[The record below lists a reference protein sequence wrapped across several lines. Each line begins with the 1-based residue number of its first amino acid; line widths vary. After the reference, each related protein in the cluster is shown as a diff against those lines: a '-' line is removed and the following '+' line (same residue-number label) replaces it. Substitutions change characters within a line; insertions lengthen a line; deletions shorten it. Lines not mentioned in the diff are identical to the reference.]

1 MANLELPEWC
11 ESLFDEDA
19 RYFALLGG
27 RGSAKSYSVAAT
39 LILRAASKP
48 LRILCAREIQK
59 SIKDSVKRLL
69 DDTIERAGLQGFF
82 VSTDTEIRG
91 QNGSL
96 ILFAGLRSN
105 IDSIKSMEGIDICW
119 VEEAQTVSQASLDI
133 LIPTIRKP
141 SSQIYFTWNP
151 KNQTDPVDAMF
162 VGETKPPKTIFLRV
176 NWDNNPWF
184 PDVLKAEMEYDRG
197 RDVDKY
203 NHVWLGGYMRNS
215 EARVFRNWKVED
227 FEAPD
232 DATHRFGADWG
243 FASDPTVLIRCHV
256 VGRTIYVDHEAY
268 RVGCEIMD
276 TPDLFF
282 TVPDSEKWPIVA
294 DSARPETISHMR
306 KHGFPKIMP
315 AIKGPKSVEEGVE
328 WLKSYDIVV
337 HPRCQHTIDEL
348 TCYSY
353 KTDPLTGTIL
363 PILADRDNHLIDA
376 LRYACEAIRRSVPPK
391 TFDVQPLATVSKW

>member
-11 ESLFDEDA
+11 ESLFNEDA

-141 SSQIYFTWNP
+141 GSQIYFTWNP

-176 NWDNNPWF
+176 NWDLNPWF

-203 NHVWLGGYMRNS
+203 KHVWLGGYLRNS
-215 EARVFRNWKVED
+215 EARVFRNWKIED
-227 FEAPD
+227 FETPD
-232 DATHRFGADWG
+232 DVTHRFGADWG

-282 TVPDSEKWPIVA
+282 TVPESEKWPIIA
-294 DSARPETISHMR
+294 DSARPETISHM
-306 KHGFPKIMP
+306 KKNGFPKIMS
-315 AIKGPKSVEEGVE
+315 AVKGPKSVEEGIE
-328 WLKSYDIVV
+328 WLKSHDIVV
-337 HPRCQHTIDEL
+337 HPRCVHTIDEL
-348 TCYSY
+348 SCYSY
-353 KTDPLTGTIL
+353 KTDPLTGAVL
-363 PILADRDNHLIDA
+363 PVLADKDNHLIDA
-376 LRYACEAIRRSVPPK
+376 LRYACEASRRAAPPK
-391 TFDVQPLATVSKW
+391 VFDVMPIATVSKW

>member
-1 MANLELPEWC
+1 VANLELPEWC
-11 ESLFDEDA
+11 ESLFDEEA

-27 RGSAKSYSVAAT
+27 RGSAKSYSVATT

-69 DDTIERAGLQGFF
+69 DDTIARAGLQEFF

-105 IDSIKSMEGIDICW
+105 IDSIKSIEGIDVCW

-141 SSQIYFTWNP
+141 GSQIYFTWNP
-151 KNQTDPVDAMF
+151 KNQTDPVDVMF

-176 NWDNNPWF
+176 NWDRNPWF
-184 PDVLKAEMEYDRG
+184 PDVLKAEMEYDRS
-197 RDVDKY
+197 RDPDKY
-203 NHVWLGGYMRNS
+203 KHVWLGSYLSNS
-215 EARVFRNWKVED
+215 EARVFRNWSIEEFD
-227 FEAPD
+227 TPE

-256 VGRTIYVDHEAY
+256 IGRTIYVDHEAY

-276 TPDLFF
+276 TPDLFL
-282 TVPDSEKWPIVA
+282 TVPESEKWPIVA
-294 DSARPETISHMR
+294 DSARPETISHMQR
-306 KHGFPKIMP
+306 HGFPKIMP
-315 AIKGPKSVEEGVE
+315 AIKGPKSVEEGIE
-328 WLKSYDIVV
+328 WLKSHDIVV
-337 HPRCQHTIDEL
+337 HPRCKHTIDEL
-348 TCYSY
+348 SCYSY
-353 KTDPLTGTIL
+353 KTDPLTGAVL
-363 PILADRDNHLIDA
+363 PVLADRDNHLIDA
-376 LRYACEAIRRSVPPK
+376 LRYACEASRRAAPK
-391 TFDVQPLATVSKW
+391 KAVEVQPLATVNRW

>member
-1 MANLELPEWC
+1 VANLELPEWC
-11 ESLFDEDA
+11 ESLFDEEA

-27 RGSAKSYSVAAT
+27 RGSAKSYSVATT

-69 DDTIERAGLQGFF
+69 DGTIARAGLQEFF

-105 IDSIKSMEGIDICW
+105 IDSIKSIEGIDVCW

-141 SSQIYFTWNP
+141 GSQIYFTWNP

-176 NWDNNPWF
+176 NWDHNPWF

-203 NHVWLGGYMRNS
+203 KHVWLGGYLRNS
-215 EARVFRNWKVED
+215 EARVFRNWKIED
-227 FEAPD
+227 FETPND
-232 DATHRFGADWG
+232 ITHRFGADWG

-282 TVPDSEKWPIVA
+282 TIPDSEKWPIVA

-353 KTDPLTGTIL
+353 KTDPLTGQIL

-376 LRYACEAIRRSVPPK
+376 LRYACEAIRRAVPPK
-391 TFDVQPLATVSKW
+391 TFDVQPLATVSRW